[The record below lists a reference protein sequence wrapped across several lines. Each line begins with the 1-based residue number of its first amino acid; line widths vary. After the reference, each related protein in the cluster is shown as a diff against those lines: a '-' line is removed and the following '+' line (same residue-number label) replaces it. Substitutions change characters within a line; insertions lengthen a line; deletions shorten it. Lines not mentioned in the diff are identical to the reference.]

1 MAVISQNYREN
12 MSAKGSELKR
22 VRQSR
27 KANERNRYYK
37 SKMNTAIK
45 SFEKLSKENANKEL
59 PNIIKLI
66 DQICSKGIIHK
77 NKANNKKSKL
87 ALHLN
92 NK

>member
-1 MAVISQNYREN
+1 

-27 KANERNRYYK
+27 KANSRNRHYK

-45 SFEKLSKENANKEL
+45 KFLTLDKKEAEKVF
-59 PNIIKLI
+59 PDVIKMV

-77 NKANNKKSKL
+77 NKANNKKSRL
-87 ALHLN
+87 AQHI

>member
-1 MAVISQNYREN
+1 
-12 MSAKGSELKR
+12 MSAKGSVLKR

-27 KANERNRYYK
+27 KSNVRNRYYK

-45 SFEKLSKENANKEL
+45 KFIAMEKKEAETSF
-59 PNIIKLI
+59 PRIIKLI
-66 DQICSKGIIHK
+66 DQVSSKGIIHK

>member
-1 MAVISQNYREN
+1 

-27 KANERNRYYK
+27 KANSRNRHYK

-45 SFEKLSKENANKEL
+45 KFLTLDKKEAGKVFPEV
-59 PNIIKLI
+59 IKMV
-66 DQICSKGIIHK
+66 DQVCSKGIIHK
-77 NKANNKKSKL
+77 NKANNKKSRL
-87 ALHLN
+87 AQHI